1 MAETIAI
8 FYRLMFKH
16 KEMIQSLDDI
26 DKILNNRD
34 VGVELV
40 KEVFFSLLIFFLKKL
55 IEIQKKQKMK

>member
-40 KEVFFSLLIFFLKKL
+40 KEVFFFPFDFFFK
-55 IEIQKKQKMK
+55 EIN